1 MRIACW
7 LRGIICLTVLVSN
20 LSYAISNEQQIRSLL
35 SNTFDSPNAK
45 VKTSPVIVDGDIAI
59 ADWIQGEKGGRA
71 LLKKSNGKWEIS
83 ACGGSGFKQSE
94 SLIQAGIEQSIASRL
109 TTKLANAEKKLPAK
123 QIQMFDS
130 FGQTVSME
138 QGHDAHHQQM
148 NKH

>member
-7 LRGIICLTVLVSN
+7 LRGTICLTVLFSN

-35 SNTFDSPNAK
+35 SNTFDSPSAK
-45 VKTSPVIVDGDIAI
+45 VKTSPVVVDGDIAI

-94 SLIQAGIEQSIASRL
+94 SLIQAGIASGQFTIAVL
-109 TTKLANAEKKLPAK
+109 LVA
-123 QIQMFDS
+123 
-130 FGQTVSME
+130 
-138 QGHDAHHQQM
+138 
-148 NKH
+148 

>member
-1 MRIACW
+1 
-7 LRGIICLTVLVSN
+7 
-20 LSYAISNEQQIRSLL
+20 
-35 SNTFDSPNAK
+35 
-45 VKTSPVIVDGDIAI
+45 
-59 ADWIQGEKGGRA
+59 

-94 SLIQAGIEQSIASRL
+94 SLIQAGVEQSVASRL

>member
-7 LRGIICLTVLVSN
+7 LRGTICLTVLFSN

-35 SNTFDSPNAK
+35 SNTFDSPSAK

-94 SLIQAGIEQSIASRL
+94 SLIQAGIEQRIASRL